1 MNIGVVIGRYNTDSN
16 RLEYLL
22 DEKGKYIHFYSV
34 GEASKY
40 LEDNDINTSEQKDCY
55 ILQYQTFCLN
65 CGKEY
70 FLNPS
75 DTFVDELGRGYYC
88 IECDSSFDVI

>member
-40 LEDNDINTSEQKDCY
+40 LEDNDISTSEQKRLLYLTIPY
-55 ILQYQTFCLN
+55 ILF
-65 CGKEY
+65 
-70 FLNPS
+70 
-75 DTFVDELGRGYYC
+75 ELWKGVFSESIRH
-88 IECDSSFDVI
+88 VRR

>member
-40 LEDNDINTSEQKDCY
+40 LEDNDISTSEQKDCY
-55 ILQYQTFCLN
+55 ILQVSVSAILYSVL
-65 CGKEY
+65 K
-70 FLNPS
+70 
-75 DTFVDELGRGYYC
+75 
-88 IECDSSFDVI
+88 